1 MTPRLLPH
9 ARSPF
14 VIYGRKIY
22 PSETDPFQRF
32 GSDSHVAPPANEWMI
47 VGHAESLEASQQ
59 QKATLEALNG
69 LVTAKRGIHAQMEFK
84 IEQVTQMTGIERSSV
99 ISHSESSFT

>member
-1 MTPRLLPH
+1 MTSHLPIP

-32 GSDSHVAPPANEWMI
+32 GSDSHVIPPANEWMV
-47 VGHAESLEASQQ
+47 VGHAESFEASQQ
-59 QKATLEALNG
+59 QKAALETLNG
-69 LVTAKRGIHAQMEFK
+69 LVTAKRGMHAQMEFK
-84 IEQVTQMTGIERSSV
+84 IEQVTQMAV
-99 ISHSESSFT
+99 